1 MKNQLI
7 AFCGL
12 NCENCAEKATCE
24 HLAPFKTNEEA
35 KKNLGL

>member
-12 NCENCAEKATCE
+12 NCE
-24 HLAPFKTNEEA
+24 HLAPFKTNPEA
-35 KKNLGL
+35 KANLGL